1 MKHLF
6 SIFLL
11 VLVLTGCSTLEPVV
25 QAGEGTASEA
35 SEKVEQQGGPWRSY
49 TKEAGF
55 PWNYITNMTFTKKAF
70 GFVLSMFF
78 GTRFIRLVGF
88 DGVNE

>member
-35 SEKVEQQGGPWRSY
+35 SEKVEQ
-49 TKEAGF
+49 
-55 PWNYITNMTFTKKAF
+55 
-70 GFVLSMFF
+70 
-78 GTRFIRLVGF
+78 
-88 DGVNE
+88 